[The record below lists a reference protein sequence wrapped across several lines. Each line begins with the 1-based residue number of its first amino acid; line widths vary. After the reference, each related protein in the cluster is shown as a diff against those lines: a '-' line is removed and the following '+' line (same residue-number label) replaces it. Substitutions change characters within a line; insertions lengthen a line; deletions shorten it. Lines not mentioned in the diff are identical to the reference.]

1 MIDRIIRFS
10 IEQKLIVGLI
20 VAAMVGWGIYSLQ
33 HLPIDAVPDITDN
46 QVQVITNAP
55 TLATQEVEQYITFP
69 LEMALGNIP
78 NVIEIRSVSRFG
90 LSVIT
95 VVFKEQMD
103 IYLARQLIDER
114 IKAVQDEL
122 PAGMGKPE
130 MGPITTGLGEIYQY
144 VIHPAEG
151 YESQYSAMELRS
163 IQDWLV
169 KRQLVGLEGVIEV
182 NSSGG
187 QLKQYEIAVDPDK
200 LKSMDLSLTQLYTAV
215 ERNNANTGGSY
226 IEKKHYCLEA
236 RL

>member
-10 IEQKLIVGLI
+10 IEHKLIVGLL
-20 VAAMVGWGIYSLQ
+20 VSAMVGWGIYSLQ

-95 VVFKEQMD
+95 VVFKEDMD

-114 IKAVQDEL
+114 IQAVQDEL
-122 PAGMGKPE
+122 PPGMGKPE

-144 VIHPAEG
+144 VIHTAEG
-151 YESQYSAMELRS
+151 YEDQYSAMDLRS

-187 QLKQYEIAVDPDK
+187 YLKPLNEIMPIPEVPTSRK
-200 LKSMDLSLTQLYTAV
+200 NITPISSGVKV
-215 ERNNANTGGSY
+215 
-226 IEKKHYCLEA
+226 C
-236 RL
+236 